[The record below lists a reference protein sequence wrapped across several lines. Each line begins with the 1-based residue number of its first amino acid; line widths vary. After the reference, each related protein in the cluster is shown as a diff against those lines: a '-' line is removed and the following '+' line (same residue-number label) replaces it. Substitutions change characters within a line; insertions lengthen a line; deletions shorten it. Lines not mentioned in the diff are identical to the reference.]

1 MYIWRDSALKI
12 IVTYEVKQILTEE
25 SRASYLDKWR
35 KEYSSLQQEREHLQ
49 FEMKRLQ
56 KKRPSDQKWI
66 EEQFDKELR
75 SRSERMS
82 FLKFKMDQLD
92 QLSVGSEIHDGEIQ
106 SVQELQVGDEWHGR
120 EQKGK
125 IVVKDGIVQSIVP
138 DSTGKDIMI

>member
-1 MYIWRDSALKI
+1 MKI

-25 SRASYLDKWR
+25 SRASYLEKWQ
-35 KEYSSLQQEREHLQ
+35 KEYDSLLQEKEHLQ

-66 EEQFDKELR
+66 ADQFDKELK
-75 SRSERMS
+75 SRAEQMS
-82 FLKFKMDQLD
+82 FLDFKMDQLD
-92 QLSVGSEIHDGEIQ
+92 QLSIGSEIHDGEIQ
-106 SVQELQVGDEWHGR
+106 SVQELQIGDKWHGR

-125 IVVKDGIVQSIVP
+125 IVIKDGIVESIVP

>member
-1 MYIWRDSALKI
+1 MKI

>member
-1 MYIWRDSALKI
+1 MKI
-12 IVTYEVKQILTEE
+12 IVKYEVKQILTEK
-25 SRASYLDKWR
+25 SRASYLDKCQ
-35 KEYSSLQQEREHLQ
+35 KEYASLLQEREHLQ

-66 EEQFDKELR
+66 ADQFDKELR

-82 FLKFKMDQLD
+82 FLDFQMDQLD
-92 QLSVGSEIHDGEIQ
+92 QLSLGSEIHDGEIQ
-106 SVQELQVGDEWHGR
+106 SVQELQIGDEWHGR

-125 IVVKDGIVQSIVP
+125 IVVKDGIVQSIFP